1 MKSVIRNFISKMI
14 AGRSDDGI
22 MITLSD
28 PRKVDFQAAMM
39 EDLLM
44 RNGIDP
50 RAITNETQLK
60 NIINQIKAAEAQRI
74 RNIDVSGI
82 RTIEPGKVFDM
93 EGKQIPRGSDIMG
106 GKAVP
111 GTSDRERVRNEM
123 KTKYG
128 FTDKKLDEIEN
139 TPVDEK
145 MADDLLREDDE
156 RIIKERLEKQ
166 NKDSVQNIL
175 DRKNREDVYG
185 LEDYDTTNMS
195 EIQKEIIRTETKLGN
210 LNPNNPGFREQ
221 AKPLIDKI
229 EALKNKMRED
239 KATGGRIGFKG
250 GADMSTVADSKGNV
264 GAKSVNVSPSGS
276 VTTSRTKG
284 PDGPDDRGN
293 ADQNFTQYLVNQG
306 YTPKEINRITK
317 GPNLLQKTFNKY
329 NSLPFYAKGAINT
342 MAPVELM
349 KLFNIG
355 NALNTGY
362 DKITNP
368 YYEEEDLTLGGI
380 GGMATGGRIGY
391 KLGAGKKGVQAL
403 LDLVRDKF
411 GKKSITTADKAPTP
425 PKTLERDMFKT
436 AEERFN
442 KTDSD
447 IYEDSLKGLED
458 LGAPKLAER
467 FRLKRKYPGI
477 TDDLLDKILID
488 DNMQRKAEVLAT
500 IDEVFRMMEKGK
512 GTDEILDT
520 MKNVTRTK
528 QADGGIMRANFL
540 GGGMGRRGFLK
551 MLAGLGAGIGAAKT
565 GILKFAGKEPVKQVA
580 KEVVQKSTTT
590 PPPYFFKL
598 AEKIKKFGSDT
609 TPTNERT
616 IAKSLKSKDGTAD
629 YILEEDMV
637 TGDIQIKKVNME
649 RDDMINDIEIME
661 FRKGEVVQGKD
672 GRAIKTPDEYDE
684 VTESISRIY
693 KDNFNDPDYSEGIR
707 VKEVMEEVMDAPS
720 IKKASGGIARMLGE

>member
-1 MKSVIRNFISKMI
+1 MTSKVIRNLISKMI

-28 PRKVDFQAAMM
+28 PKKVDFQAAMM

-123 KTKYG
+123 KKKYG
-128 FTDKKLDEIEN
+128 FTDERLDEIEN

-166 NKDSVQNIL
+166 NKDSVQKIL

-185 LEDYDTTNMS
+185 LEDYDTKNMS
-195 EIQKEIIRTETKLGN
+195 DIQKEIIRTETKLGN
-210 LNPNNPGFREQ
+210 LNPDTPGFRDR
-221 AKPLIDKI
+221 AKPLIDRI
-229 EALKNKMRED
+229 ESLKNKMRED
-239 KATGGRIGFKG
+239 KAK
-250 GADMSTVADSKGNV
+250 
-264 GAKSVNVSPSGS
+264 
-276 VTTSRTKG
+276 
-284 PDGPDDRGN
+284 
-293 ADQNFTQYLVNQG
+293 
-306 YTPKEINRITK
+306 
-317 GPNLLQKTFNKY
+317 
-329 NSLPFYAKGAINT
+329 
-342 MAPVELM
+342 
-349 KLFNIG
+349 
-355 NALNTGY
+355 
-362 DKITNP
+362 
-368 YYEEEDLTLGGI
+368 
-380 GGMATGGRIGY
+380 GGRIGY

-403 LDLVRDKF
+403 LNLVKDKF
-411 GKKSITTADKAPTP
+411 GKKSITTADKAPIP
-425 PKTLERDMFKT
+425 PKSLERDMFKK
-436 AEERFN
+436 AKERFN

-447 IYEDSLKGLED
+447 IYEDNLKNLED

-500 IDEVFRMMEKGK
+500 IDEVFKMMEKGK

-528 QADGGIMRANFL
+528 QADGGIMRSAYA

-565 GILKFAGKEPVKQVA
+565 GILKFAGKEPAKQVA
-580 KEVVQKSTTT
+580 KEVVKGTAGNY

-598 AEKIKKFGSDT
+598 VEKIKFMGDDVTKKAATKDREIVKRYKDFEMTEDVATGDIVIKKRNEGVFYDQDGIISDEYIVYKPGQADELT
-609 TPTNERT
+609 KGKKPPSEYEEFTVRPD
-616 IAKSLKSKDGTAD
+616 SDGKLTDAED
-629 YILEEDMV
+629 GLDSIDEILEEV
-637 TGDIQIKKVNME
+637 G
-649 RDDMINDIEIME
+649 
-661 FRKGEVVQGKD
+661 
-672 GRAIKTPDEYDE
+672 
-684 VTESISRIY
+684 
-693 KDNFNDPDYSEGIR
+693 DPDS
-707 VKEVMEEVMDAPS
+707 MTL
-720 IKKASGGIARMLGE
+720 KKASGGIARMLGE